1 MEAWVSKHL
10 NVKERARERKRGRRG
25 RRRRRRKRNEGGE
38 EEMTT
43 DGHQLSAVSRSGK

>member
-1 MEAWVSKHL
+1 MQK
-10 NVKERARERKRGRRG
+10 KELGREREAEE
-25 RRRRRRKRNEGGE
+25 EGGGGKEMEERRE